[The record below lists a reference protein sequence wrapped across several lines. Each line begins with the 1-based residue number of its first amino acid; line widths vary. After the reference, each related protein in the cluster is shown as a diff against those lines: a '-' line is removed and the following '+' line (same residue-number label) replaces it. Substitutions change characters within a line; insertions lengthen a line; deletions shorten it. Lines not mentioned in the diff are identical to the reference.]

1 MDDGEVEAE
10 TDAEGFEAGASGTRG
25 DPRVLFAL
33 NAALSASF
41 GATIVWGLSVLDAAE
56 LSLVNVATATI
67 VLFSLTYLVT
77 MR

>member
-1 MDDGEVEAE
+1 MDDSEA
-10 TDAEGFEAGASGTRG
+10 DGFEAGVSGSRG
-25 DPRVLFAL
+25 DPRVLFVL

-41 GATIVWGLSVLDAAE
+41 GATIVWGLSMLDAAE
-56 LSLVNVATATI
+56 LSLVNVATAAI